1 MSEILFINSSVV
13 LVTEKPVSSVTHDFL
28 VNQKIIPTSF
38 QVQGIPLYM
47 PPVSQIK
54 YNNGFNITI
63 DEPNKIQFMIS
74 KPTLK
79 GEEEKEAVLNLLMD
93 VSTKYVHFFSD
104 IKCRS
109 IGINFQFIR
118 EDLQF
123 NSLIK
128 KTIKPDSPCLKFEGH
143 EGEVSTINVSY
154 NNWKGKQLN
163 VVISKIQRINPRP
176 PKDVILFN
184 INISYPS
191 DYSPVIIKELIENFE
206 KSQQFIKEI

>member
-1 MSEILFINSSVV
+1 MSKILFINSSVV
-13 LVTEKPVSSVTHDFL
+13 LVTEKPVPSVTHDFL
-28 VNQKIIPTSF
+28 VNKKIIPADF
-38 QVQGIPLYM
+38 QVQGIPLYI

-63 DEPNKIQFMIS
+63 EPNKIQFIIS
-74 KPTLK
+74 KPTLN
-79 GEEEKEAVLNLLMD
+79 GEEEKKAVLNLLMD
-93 VSTKYVHFFSD
+93 VSTKYIHFFSD
-104 IKCRS
+104 IKCKS

-128 KTIKPDSPCLKFEGH
+128 KTIKSDSPCLKFEGH
-143 EGEVSTINVSY
+143 KGEVNTINVSY
-154 NNWKGKQLN
+154 NNWNGKQFN
-163 VVISKIQRINPRP
+163 VVISKIQRINPP
-176 PKDVILFN
+176 PPMDVILFN

-191 DYSPVIIKELIENFE
+191 NYSPVIIKELIENFE